1 MISVAQK
8 PAQALRIGISA
19 CYFHADP
26 QRAVFKGKTLFY
38 LEQSL
43 VHWVQS
49 AGVLTYL
56 IPPVAQGVETFPTLS
71 LESYVEDLDGLVLH
85 GGADVSPK
93 SYGEEPLRPEWSGDF
108 VRDCYE
114 ISLVQ
119 HFLKAGK
126 PILGIC
132 RGAQLLNVALGGTLY
147 QDISLQRPEA
157 LVHRNWDIYDKNIHE
172 IEFTKNS
179 NLSRVYKENVK
190 VNSIHH
196 QGIKIL
202 GRELTAEAR
211 SLPDGIVEAI
221 RYQGNSY
228 AFAVQ
233 WHPEFQVPE
242 FHPEHDHALYESL
255 ADGRPILEEFLAAV
269 IKKKGNVRQ

>member
-1 MISVAQK
+1 MNPQARK
-8 PAQALRIGISA
+8 PAQTLRLGISA

-26 QRAVFKGKTLFY
+26 LRPVFKGKTLFY

-49 AGVLTYL
+49 SGAVTYL
-56 IPPVAQGVETFPTLS
+56 IPPVAQAAGGFPTAS
-71 LESYVEDLDGLVLH
+71 LESYVNDLDGLVLH

-93 SYGEEPLRPEWSGDF
+93 SYGEEPLRPEWGGDY

-147 QDISLQRPEA
+147 QDITLQLPGS

-172 IEFTKNS
+172 IEFAKNS
-179 NLSRVYKENVK
+179 NLSQFYNGNVK

-202 GRELTAEAR
+202 GRELVAEAR

-242 FHPEHDHALYESL
+242 FHPAHDRALYENL

-269 IKKKGNVRQ
+269 KKKKGDASL